1 MSPRARTIGRAAL
14 VALVA
19 ACGLDALLVEPRW
32 VEVTHPSA
40 PPNARLRAPVRV
52 LHVTDL
58 HGDVPGTR
66 EARILEV
73 LDVEKPDLV
82 VLTGDSTDRGS
93 LAGEKDFLARLRA
106 PLGVFAVRG
115 NWEHWKPAPDEA
127 ATYAAAG
134 ITLLVDEARRVR
146 NDLWV
151 VGFDDPTGGHPNV
164 ARALRGVPE
173 GVATLGL
180 VHSPVLFEDL
190 AARMSFVLAGHT
202 HGGQVRVPLL
212 GAPWLPPGSGRF
224 VAGAYEADGSWLYVS
239 RGIGTSLL
247 PVRFAC
253 RPELPVVRL
262 AAER

>member
-1 MSPRARTIGRAAL
+1 MATRTRNLGRAAL
-14 VALVA
+14 GLTLAGGAVDALV
-19 ACGLDALLVEPRW
+19 VEPRW
-32 VEVTHPSA
+32 VEVTHPVA
-40 PPNARLRAPVRV
+40 TTRAPLRTPLRV
-52 LHVTDL
+52 LHITDL
-58 HGDVPGTR
+58 HGDVPGAR

-73 LDVEKPDLV
+73 LEHEKPDLV

-93 LAGEKDFLARLRA
+93 LAGERDFLARLHA

-115 NWEHWKPAPDEA
+115 NWEHWNPAADEA

-146 NDLWV
+146 DDLWV
-151 VGFDDPTGGHPNV
+151 VGFEDPTGGSPNV
-164 ARALRGVPE
+164 ARALRGVPA

-180 VHSPVLFEDL
+180 VHSPVLFDEL
-190 AARMSFVLAGHT
+190 AGRVSFVLAGHT

-224 VAGAYEADGSWLYVS
+224 VAGAYEVSGAWLYVS

-253 RPELPVVRL
+253 RPELPVVL
-262 AAER
+262 FASAP